1 MGRTLDYALLDTERG
16 NPAAAGLDRLST
28 PALLALMSREDA
40 RVVSAVRAARK
51 RIAEVAGRVSGA
63 LGGGGSLF
71 LAGAGTSGR
80 LAVLEAAECPPTF
93 GTRPAQVQ
101 AIIAGGRGAVFRSRE
116 GAEDREADGRAEV
129 RRRKVG
135 AGDVLGGVA
144 ASGVTPFV
152 RGALAEA
159 RRRGA
164 WTFLLTCA
172 RPIGDPVPAD
182 VRVEL
187 PVGPEVLAGSTRL
200 KAGTATKMALNM
212 ITLAAFVRLGKVYDR
227 WMVDVRPMSRKLEE
241 RAKRLV
247 ATLTGLPAPLAEDL
261 LRRARQN
268 VKAAVVMF
276 ATGLP
281 LRGAQEVLAHARGSL
296 REALGKR

>member
-1 MGRTLDYALLDTERG
+1 VGRTLDYARLDTEAG
-16 NPAAAGLDRLST
+16 NPAAEGLDRLST
-28 PALLALMSREDA
+28 PDILALMSKEDA
-40 RVVSAVRAARK
+40 RVVAAVRAARK
-51 RIAEVAGRVSGA
+51 GIALAAGRVATA
-63 LGGGGSLF
+63 LGGGGRLF

-93 GTRPAQVQ
+93 GTRPEQVQ

-129 RRRKVG
+129 RRRRVG
-135 AGDVLGGVA
+135 EGDVLGGVA

-152 RGALAEA
+152 RGALSEA

-187 PVGPEVLAGSTRL
+187 SVGPEVLAGSTRL

-281 LRGAQEVLAHARGSL
+281 LRGAREVLARAQGSL

>member
-1 MGRTLDYALLDTERG
+1 MARRIDYARLDTERG

-28 PALLALMSREDA
+28 SAIVALMSREDA
-40 RVVSAVRAARK
+40 RVVKAVRAAGK
-51 RIAEVAGRVSGA
+51 RTAQVADRVAEALSAEGR
-63 LGGGGSLF
+63 LF
-71 LAGAGTSGR
+71 LVGAGTSGR

-93 GTRPAQVQ
+93 GTHPSQVQ
-101 AIIAGGRGAVFRSRE
+101 AIIAGGPGAVFRSVE
-116 GAEDREADGRAEV
+116 GAEDSERDGRAAV
-129 RRRKVG
+129 QKRDVG
-135 AGDVLGGVA
+135 RGDVLGGIA

-164 WTFLLTCA
+164 WTFLVTCA
-172 RPIGDPVPAD
+172 RPVGAPVPAD
-182 VRVEL
+182 ARVEL
-187 PVGPEVLAGSTRL
+187 SVGPEVLAGSTRL

-227 WMVDVRPMSRKLEE
+227 WMVDVRPMSRKLRE
-241 RAKRLV
+241 RASRLV
-247 ATLTGLPAPLAEDL
+247 STLTGLPAPLAEDL
-261 LRRARQN
+261 LRRARQS

-281 LRGAQEVLAHARGSL
+281 LRGAQEILTRTGGSL
-296 REALGKR
+296 REALTRR